1 MTFEIVV
8 AILAIIL
15 FLTVFTASACYVGVK
30 AIKESWNEPDWEDE
44 KRPTK
49 VAALID
55 PCQKN

>member
-15 FLTVFTASACYVGVK
+15 FLTAFTASAYYVGVK

-44 KRPTK
+44 EW
-49 VAALID
+49 L
-55 PCQKN
+55 